1 MKTWRYF
8 IDIIFNDGLS
18 DRKIKQIFVEMD
30 TDRTGKVDI
39 EHFIAWMDKDI
50 DKSGFR
56 KVLSSSM
63 GIGGLNG

>member
-1 MKTWRYF
+1 
-8 IDIIFNDGLS
+8 
-18 DRKIKQIFVEMD
+18 MD

-63 GIGGLNG
+63 GIGGTGWLDSKQSGPGSFMG